1 MVPRRANPTSAS
13 EDSPKF
19 GFVRLATTLLQASLP
34 WVTTSLAPTAS
45 EGRRRILAMPFFV
58 FAVLAVLGTLVL
70 VGVLY
75 LLARRWL

>member
-1 MVPRRANPTSAS
+1 M
-13 EDSPKF
+13 
-19 GFVRLATTLLQASLP
+19 LLQASLP

-45 EGRRRILAMPFFV
+45 EGRRRILAMPFYV

>member
-1 MVPRRANPTSAS
+1 
-13 EDSPKF
+13 
-19 GFVRLATTLLQASLP
+19 VRLATTLLQASLL

-45 EGRRRILAMPFFV
+45 EGRRRILTMPFYV
-58 FAVLAVLGTLVL
+58 FAMLAVLGTLVL

>member
-1 MVPRRANPTSAS
+1 MTFLGRER
-13 EDSPKF
+13 
-19 GFVRLATTLLQASLP
+19 
-34 WVTTSLAPTAS
+34 
-45 EGRRRILAMPFFV
+45 GRRWTLAMPFFV